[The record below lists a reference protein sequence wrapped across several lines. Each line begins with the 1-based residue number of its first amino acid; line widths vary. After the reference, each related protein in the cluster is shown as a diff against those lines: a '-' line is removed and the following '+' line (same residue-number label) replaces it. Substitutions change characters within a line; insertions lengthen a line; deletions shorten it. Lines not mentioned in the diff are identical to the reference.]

1 MALDSRDVPQA
12 DSLAHVRRVVSE
24 LARGTLASGAGIV
37 GISARQVLYAL
48 QAARV
53 LGLVQDSDFGLIVT
67 TKSDALLAT
76 VEGDDEERRVFRAL
90 IADNATIAQ
99 IAPGLGS
106 EQPPSR
112 ESIAT
117 NILSKT
123 LLSPATASRRAQA
136 LLSWHR
142 QVIAAP
148 HAAASRYI
156 AVVPPPARQINLPL
170 DVPKDIPKDIPKPQ
184 LTTPLIHDLMRN
196 NPWWRGEPSKR
207 LPPTRRAFV
216 ASIHRRLQHRLA
228 SVIVVRGPRQVGKTT
243 AQLQVISDLLASGIE
258 PRCILR
264 VQFDELPEIS
274 QLHEPILRI
283 VDWYESEIL
292 KRSLNVAAHENI
304 PTFLFFDEV
313 QNLPDWAVQLKHL
326 VDTST
331 TQVVVTGS
339 SALRIEAGRDS
350 LAGRITTI
358 EVGTLTLS
366 EVSMIRG
373 AGTLTPFRPDN
384 GVDSFVRKEF
394 WQELREHGTRQ
405 APLRDE
411 ALCAFSERGG
421 YPLVHEKASI
431 SWNEIAAQLNETVI
445 QRVIRHD
452 LRIGER
458 GRKRDE
464 ALLEELFRLC
474 CRYAGQSPG
483 VELLA
488 RELHRALNANVG
500 AQRVRS
506 YLDFLDRTL
515 LLRVVRPLEIRLK
528 KTRGSPKLCLAD
540 HGLRASWLQEVIP
553 IAPSALANH
562 PELSD
567 LAGRLV
573 ESIVGSYL
581 MTLGGVGLTHF
592 PERPGEPEVDFVL
605 TVGTQRI
612 PIEVKYRRRI
622 DAQADT
628 EGLRSFIEKA
638 VYRAPFG
645 ILITQDENTVVDDP
659 RILVLSLSNLLLL
672 R

>member
-1 MALDSRDVPQA
+1 MAVDPRDIPQA
-12 DSLAHVRRVVSE
+12 DSLTQVRRVVSA
-24 LARGTLASGAGIV
+24 LARKTGSVGTLPV
-37 GISARQVLYAL
+37 VMGISARHVQYAIH
-48 QAARV
+48 AARM
-53 LGLVQDSDFGLIVT
+53 LGLLQGTDEGPMVT
-67 TKSDALLAT
+67 TISDALLAT
-76 VEGDDEERRVFRAL
+76 PEGEEEERRFFREL
-90 IADNATIAQ
+90 IAKNSTIAQ

-106 EQPPSR
+106 DRPPSR
-112 ESIAT
+112 LRIVN
-117 NILSKT
+117 NILNKT
-123 LLSPATASRRAQA
+123 SLSPTTALRRATA
-136 LLSWHR
+136 LLAWHR
-142 QVIAAP
+142 QVAGTPKIATSRQAAP
-148 HAAASRYI
+148 KK
-156 AVVPPPARQINLPL
+156 
-170 DVPKDIPKDIPKPQ
+170 PKPKKPKLPQ
-184 LTTPLIHDLMRN
+184 LTLNIPEPELRTPLTYDLFRD
-196 NPWWRGEPSKR
+196 NPWWRDEPGKA

-216 ASIHRRLQHRLA
+216 DSIHRRLKNRLA
-228 SVIVVRGPRQVGKTT
+228 PVVVVRGPRQVGKTT
-243 AQLQVISDLLASGIE
+243 AQLQVINDLLASGIDS
-258 PRCILR
+258 RCILR
-264 VQFDELPEIS
+264 VQFDELPEIN
-274 QLHEPILRI
+274 QLQEPILRI
-283 VDWYESEIL
+283 VDWYERAIL
-292 KRSLNVAAHENI
+292 KCSLNAAAHKNI

-313 QNLPDWAVQLKHL
+313 QNLPDWAIQLKHL

-331 TQVVVTGS
+331 TQIVVTGS

-373 AGTLTPFRPDN
+373 AGTLTPFLLDN
-384 GVDSFVRKEF
+384 GVDSFIRKEF
-394 WQELREHGTRQ
+394 WYELREHGKRQ
-405 APLRDE
+405 ALLRDQ
-411 ALCAFSERGG
+411 AMLAFSERGG
-421 YPLVHEKASI
+421 YPLVHERASI

-488 RELHRALNANVG
+488 REIHRALNANVG
-500 AQRVRS
+500 AQKVRS

-515 LLRVVRPLEIRLK
+515 LLRLVRPLEIRLK
-528 KTRGSPKLCLAD
+528 KTRGAPKLCLAD
-540 HGLRASWLQEVIP
+540 HGLRASWLHEVIP
-553 IAPSALANH
+553 ISPDGLASQ

-581 MTLGGVGLTHF
+581 MTIGGVALTHF

-622 DAQADT
+622 DTQADT
-628 EGLRSFIEKA
+628 EGLRSFIEKV

-659 RILVLSLSNLLLL
+659 RIIVLSLSNLLLL

>member
-1 MALDSRDVPQA
+1 MALDPRDIPQA
-12 DSLAHVRRVVSE
+12 DSLAMVRRVVSA
-24 LARGTLASGAGIV
+24 LARKAGSAGELEGTAGL
-37 GISARQVLYAL
+37 SSRQIQYAIH
-48 QAARV
+48 AARI
-53 LGLVQDSDFGLIVT
+53 LGLVQDTDEGPRVT
-67 TKSDALLAT
+67 TASDALLST
-76 VEGDDEERRVFRAL
+76 PEGDDAERRLFREL
-90 IADNATIAQ
+90 IANNPTLAQ
-99 IAPGLGS
+99 IAPGLAS
-106 EQPPSR
+106 EKPPTHER
-112 ESIAT
+112 IVESI
-117 NILSKT
+117 LSQSG
-123 LLSPATASRRAQA
+123 LSPSTASRRATA

-142 QVIAAP
+142 QVVHEPQATFRRDS
-148 HAAASRYI
+148 AS
-156 AVVPPPARQINLPL
+156 PPPALGLPQL
-170 DVPKDIPKDIPKPQ
+170 SLNIPKPQ
-184 LTTPLIHDLMRN
+184 LATPLTYDLFRD
-196 NPWWRGEPSKR
+196 NPWWRGQPGKA

-216 ASIHRRLQHRLA
+216 SSIHRRLKNRLA
-228 SVIVVRGPRQVGKTT
+228 PVVVVRGPRQVGKTT
-243 AQLQVISDLLASGIE
+243 AQLQVINDLLAAGVD

-264 VQFDELPEIS
+264 VQFDELPEIN
-274 QLHEPILRI
+274 QLREPILRI
-283 VDWYESEIL
+283 VDWYESTIL
-292 KRSLNVAAHENI
+292 QCSLNTAAHKNI

-313 QNLPDWAVQLKHL
+313 QNLPDWAIQLKHL

-331 TQVVVTGS
+331 TQIVVTGS

-366 EVSMIRG
+366 EISTIRG
-373 AGTLTPFRPDN
+373 TGALTPFLTEN
-384 GVDSFVRKEF
+384 GVDSFIRKEF
-394 WQELREHGTRQ
+394 WYELREHGKRQ
-405 APLRDE
+405 ALLRDQ
-411 ALCAFSERGG
+411 AMAAFSERGG
-421 YPLVHEKASI
+421 YPLVHERASI
-431 SWNEIAAQLNETVI
+431 SWSEIAAQLNETVI

-488 RELHRALNANVG
+488 REIHRALNANVG
-500 AQRVRS
+500 AQKVRN

-515 LLRVVRPLEIRLK
+515 LLRLVRPLEIRLK
-528 KTRGSPKLCLAD
+528 RTRGAPKLCLAD
-540 HGLRASWLQEVIP
+540 HGLRASWLHEVIP
-553 IAPSALANH
+553 ISPKELASQ

-567 LAGRLV
+567 IAGRLV

-581 MTLGGVGLTHF
+581 MTLGGVALTHF

-622 DAQADT
+622 DTQADT
-628 EGLRSFIEKA
+628 EGLRSFIEKV

-645 ILITQDENTVVDDP
+645 LLITQHEDVAVDDP
-659 RILVLSLSNLLLL
+659 RIVVLSLSNLLLL